1 LLLKGVG
8 IFQAGDEDVPDIFRR
23 RKVGHAC
30 GGGSHDVSFLYW
42 GSPTPTAVAKTCSGQ
57 PCKQGHL
64 IAPLTENDLAGT
76 SPHFVYGAPSFDR
89 LLAARDASVFGPRW
103 TTSRPGPSGCPDLK
117 PEGSRSPDT
126 TNLKGLTMSI
136 TAERK
141 NALVKEFAQKAGDTG
156 SPEVQVAILTERI
169 NNLTGHFK
177 THNKD
182 NHSRRGLLKL
192 VSSRRSLLDYLK
204 KKDENRYKTLIEKL
218 GIRR

>member
-1 LLLKGVG
+1 
-8 IFQAGDEDVPDIFRR
+8 
-23 RKVGHAC
+23 
-30 GGGSHDVSFLYW
+30 
-42 GSPTPTAVAKTCSGQ
+42 
-57 PCKQGHL
+57 
-64 IAPLTENDLAGT
+64 
-76 SPHFVYGAPSFDR
+76 
-89 LLAARDASVFGPRW
+89 
-103 TTSRPGPSGCPDLK
+103 
-117 PEGSRSPDT
+117 
-126 TNLKGLTMSI
+126 MSI

-177 THNKD
+177 THTKD